1 MRKNQLYITIGNF
14 VYLVSQWAFTVVVVR
29 FSSDFY
35 MAGLL
40 GLAITVSNIFFI
52 IASYGLRSYQVSD
65 IKKEFSDQCYV
76 LTRLI
81 TVPVAC
87 VACIVYSVIKGY
99 NAETIMVIGLYMVYK
114 ALEAL
119 SDVFHGILQIYNKYL
134 KICISMSIKGILAL
148 IVFTVAL
155 LLKYTL
161 IQALLCMNIVVL
173 ITLITMEYRWSLQ
186 CSSPLVL
193 INRTN
198 IQASIRLLRV
208 SILMVVLSIA
218 QPLLMSIPRLYFEQ
232 HYSTELLGIY
242 SSLSSPTV
250 AITTLVSCALM
261 PYIPV
266 FAEYYKNGNVNGL
279 SKLMFLS
286 LGLTAAFGAIAFF
299 AGGIAGDWILS
310 VLYGSTLRDYVPVFQ
325 LIILVSTFSS
335 MNMCMIVLYTSMR
348 KLAVEA
354 SILLTGSVICY
365 FITPYLVTNY
375 NMAGI
380 TYALMAAQLFQV
392 FFAVVFA
399 VFFIRKSAR

>member
-286 LGLTAAFGAIAFF
+286 LGLTAAFGVIAFF